1 MPIRPALARVVAG
14 LAALTLIVGAVT
26 FVRAVVLSQG
36 WIYSG
41 FVSET
46 GEPGAPHRD
55 GYTYGILG
63 LGVALL
69 LLALAVVLRG
79 GRLLGVGSAA
89 WLAWSA
95 AGLLALGGLLA
106 GVSSLVSCSAG
117 CPLPPFETPTAA
129 DLVHASS
136 SVLGMAVCGAAMAVF
151 AIAPTASPLR
161 TVSRLWVGI
170 TLPLAIVAGVSLVF
184 IGRGV
189 STGSVEKVLVLVI
202 IAWVLTTSLII
213 SVVRTDD

>member
-1 MPIRPALARVVAG
+1 VPIRPALARVIAG
-14 LAALTLIVGAVT
+14 LAAVTLSVGAVV

-41 FVSET
+41 FVSEAAQ
-46 GEPGAPHRD
+46 PGAPHRD
-55 GYTYGILG
+55 GYTSGVAG
-63 LGVALL
+63 LAVALL
-69 LLALAVVLRG
+69 LLAVAVVLRG
-79 GRLLGVGSAA
+79 GSPG
-89 WLAWSA
+89 WLVWSA

-106 GVSSLVSCSAG
+106 GVSSVVSCSAG

-136 SVLGMAVCGAAMAVF
+136 SVLGMAACGAAMAVF
-151 AIAPTASPLR
+151 AIAPTPSLLR
-161 TVSRLWVGI
+161 TVSRVWVGI

-189 STGSVEKVLVLVI
+189 TTGSAEKVLILVI

>member
-1 MPIRPALARVVAG
+1 VPIRPALARVIAG
-14 LAALTLIVGAVT
+14 LAALTLAVGAFS
-26 FVRAVVLSQG
+26 FVRAVVLTQG

-46 GEPGAPHRD
+46 GEPGAQYRD
-55 GYTYGILG
+55 GYTYGTLG
-63 LGVALL
+63 LGAALL
-69 LLALAVVLRG
+69 LLALAIVLRRG
-79 GRLLGVGSAA
+79 LLGGGSAA

-95 AGLLALGGLLA
+95 AGLLSLGGLLA

-117 CPLPPFETPTAA
+117 CPLPPFETPTAG

-136 SVLGMAVCGAAMAVF
+136 SVLGMAVCGATMAVF
-151 AIAPTASPLR
+151 AIAPTPSPLR

-184 IGRGV
+184 VGRGV
-189 STGSVEKVLVLVI
+189 ATGSIEKVLVLVI

-213 SVVRTDD
+213 SLVRADD

>member
-1 MPIRPALARVVAG
+1 VPIRPALARVIAG
-14 LAALTLIVGAVT
+14 LAALTLSVGAV
-26 FVRAVVLSQG
+26 VLVQAVVLSQG

-41 FVSET
+41 FVSEA

-55 GYTYGILG
+55 GYTYGIFG
-63 LGVALL
+63 LAVALL
-69 LLALAVVLRG
+69 LLAVAVALRG
-79 GRLLGVGSAA
+79 GSPR

-95 AGLLALGGLLA
+95 AGLLALAGLLA

-117 CPLPPFETPTAA
+117 CPLPPFEIPTAA

-151 AIAPTASPLR
+151 AIAPTRSPLR
-161 TVSRLWVGI
+161 TVSRVWVGI
-170 TLPLAIVAGVSLVF
+170 TLPLAIVAGASLGF
-184 IGRGV
+184 LGRGV
-189 STGSVEKVLVLVI
+189 TTGSVEKVLILVI

-213 SVVRTDD
+213 SVERTDD